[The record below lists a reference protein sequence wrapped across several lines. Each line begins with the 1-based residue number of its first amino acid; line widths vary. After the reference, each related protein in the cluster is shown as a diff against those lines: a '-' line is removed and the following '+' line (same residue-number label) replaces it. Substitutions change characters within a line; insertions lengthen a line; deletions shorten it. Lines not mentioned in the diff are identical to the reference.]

1 MQLNKLMSLL
11 FAALLGLGLAGC
23 DRGGGQTGQTGDQ
36 GSAERAPMPPAGGDA
51 TTPGQ
56 QPPPGGSPG
65 GGAGQP

>member
-1 MQLNKLMSLL
+1 MQLHKLMTLL

-23 DRGGGQTGQTGDQ
+23 DRGGQTDDQ
-36 GSAERAPMPPAGGDA
+36 GTAQRAPTPPAGGEA

-56 QPPPGGSPG
+56 QPPPGGTSG